1 MSGPSLTTD
10 AIVLLK
16 RPPSDSFHILTVFTA
31 THGTLRVIQR
41 LPKKTTSAHLA
52 LDLFD
57 EVTLL
62 LECAPQGD
70 AWFVKE
76 PRLIARHSG
85 IGRHYESLVRASAF
99 ATLVARNPVPEESRA
114 SIHALL
120 HTAFAAFAGDASA
133 DTVYLKCLYCFA
145 RDEGYPVKQQWLPSL
160 PPELSAAAA
169 RLLHT
174 PLAALARDDSPPP
187 PVATLLLHL
196 ERYLRSHTE
205 IMMDERGE
213 R

>member
-10 AIVLLK
+10 AIVLLR
-16 RPPSDSFHILTVFTA
+16 RPPSDSFQTLTVFTA
-31 THGTLRVIQR
+31 THGALRVIQR
-41 LPKKTTSAHLA
+41 LPKKSTSAHLA

-57 EVTLL
+57 EVSLL

-99 ATLVARNPVPEESRA
+99 AALVARNPVPEESRA

-145 RDEGYPVKQQWLPSL
+145 RDEGYPVKQQWFPALSPSDR
-160 PPELSAAAA
+160 ELAAALLNRPLAAQTVMSADAA
-169 RLLHT
+169 RLL
-174 PLAALARDDSPPP
+174 LC
-187 PVATLLLHL
+187 L
-196 ERYLRSHTE
+196 EDYLRRQTE
-205 IMMDERGE
+205 IVLD
-213 R
+213 

>member
-10 AIVLLK
+10 AIVLLR
-16 RPPSDSFHILTVFTA
+16 RPPSDSFQTLTVFTA
-31 THGTLRVIQR
+31 THGALRVIQR
-41 LPKKTTSAHLA
+41 LPKKSTSAHLA

-57 EVTLL
+57 EVSLL

-145 RDEGYPVKQQWLPSL
+145 RDEGYPVKQQWFPALSPSDR
-160 PPELSAAAA
+160 ELAAALLNRPLAAQTVMSADAA
-169 RLLHT
+169 RLL
-174 PLAALARDDSPPP
+174 LC
-187 PVATLLLHL
+187 L
-196 ERYLRSHTE
+196 EDYLRRQTE
-205 IMMDERGE
+205 IVLD
-213 R
+213 

>member
-1 MSGPSLTTD
+1 MPGPTLTTD

-16 RPPSDSFHILTVFTA
+16 RPPSDHFQTLAVFTA

-41 LPKKTTSAHLA
+41 LPKKTTTSHLA

-57 EVTLL
+57 EVALL

-76 PRLIARHSG
+76 PRLLTRHSG

-120 HTAFAAFAGDASA
+120 RTAFAAFATDASA

-145 RDEGYPVKQQWLPSL
+145 RDEGYPVKQQWIPSL
-160 PPELSAAAA
+160 SPELSAAAA

-174 PLAALARDDSPPP
+174 PLATLARDDFPPS
-187 PVATLLLHL
+187 PVATLLRHL
-196 ERYLRSHTE
+196 EHYLRNHTE